1 MSTCNSSGTLVNH
14 AEFSLIDKSAEIRKF
29 RYSFIIYYIT
39 VTLDHE
45 VCENFSITYCKGIA
59 NSLQK

>member
-1 MSTCNSSGTLVNH
+1 MQSFPWS
-14 AEFSLIDKSAEIRKF
+14 IRGQKLENLG
-29 RYSFIIYYIT
+29 RFIIYYIT
-39 VTLDHE
+39 VTLDYE

>member
-1 MSTCNSSGTLVNH
+1 MQSFPWS
-14 AEFSLIDKSAEIRKF
+14 IRVQKLENLG
-29 RYSFIIYYIT
+29 SFIIYYIT

-45 VCENFSITYCKGIA
+45 ECENFSITYCKGIA

>member
-1 MSTCNSSGTLVNH
+1 MQSFPWS
-14 AEFSLIDKSAEIRKF
+14 IRVQKLENLG
-29 RYSFIIYYIT
+29 RIIIYNNIT

>member
-1 MSTCNSSGTLVNH
+1 MQSFPWS
-14 AEFSLIDKSAEIRKF
+14 IRVQKLENLG
-29 RYSFIIYYIT
+29 RIIIYYIT